1 MDTSPENQFAQFREE
16 SLLRLERG
24 DIPVGA
30 LRRLTALRGPQAKLF
45 TSELTVDAFAMT
57 REAGLHPVSQV
68 MGVGVFDVSGVRS
81 ASSAPEKWDEGL
93 TAALH
98 RMWLEG
104 RVCGAHIVTG
114 ITLRHAVPSDG
125 PPWCREFTVTGT
137 AMTWAHRKD
146 GDLAA
151 GEPVLT
157 NLGALDCWKLLGHGY
172 QPLALVTSTATG
184 WAGVS
189 LDSRSGELAKP
200 SSAVRKLYAEAV
212 AEIRE
217 EAAGL
222 GALGLIGVS
231 FEREM
236 KEDGPWGLAVTVHAV
251 ATAIAR
257 QRRVPVSAGNKDT
270 GLEIMPV
277 RRTSG

>member
-1 MDTSPENQFAQFREE
+1 MDISPGNQFTQLREE

-30 LRRLTALRGPQAKLF
+30 LRRLTALRGPRAKLF

-68 MGVGVFDVSGVRS
+68 MGVGVFDVSGVGS
-81 ASSAPEKWDEGL
+81 AGSPPKKWDEGL

-114 ITLRHAVPSDG
+114 ITLRHAIPSDA
-125 PPWCREFTVTGT
+125 PRWCREFTVTGT

-146 GDLAA
+146 EALAA

-157 NLGALDCWKLLGHGY
+157 NLGALDCCKLLEHGY
-172 QPLALVTSTATG
+172 QPLDLVTSTATS
-184 WAGVS
+184 WSSVIAG
-189 LDSRSGELAKP
+189 SGNKELANT
-200 SSAVRKLYAEAV
+200 SAMVRELYAEAI
-212 AEIRE
+212 AEMRE
-217 EAAGL
+217 EAAEL
-222 GALGLIGVS
+222 GALGLIGMS

-236 KEDGPWGLAVTVHAV
+236 EEDRERMVTVHAV

-257 QRRVPVSAGNKDT
+257 QRRVPMSAGDKDT